1 MRYTHRIMVK
11 YTQPDGTANVEA
23 LLLATSS
30 KEARQLLKAWKVNAA
45 SCSSLAAVKKSAATF
60 RASNGFEAKA
70 WIEVLQ

>member
-11 YTQPDGTANVEA
+11 YTQPDGTSNIEA

-30 KEARQLLKAWKVNAA
+30 REARQLLKAWKANAQSCTSLVPVKKNAA
-45 SCSSLAAVKKSAATF
+45 SF

>member
-11 YTQPDGTANVEA
+11 YTQPDGTSQVEA

-30 KEARQLLKAWKVNAA
+30 KEARQLLKAWKVNAQ
-45 SCSSLAAVKKSAATF
+45 SCPSLAAVKKNANTF
-60 RASNGFEAKA
+60 RASNGFQAKA